1 MKSDDDFVSASC
13 RRIEEIAVQLGVSP
27 EVATLIGAEW
37 DSRTRR
43 EEGGCEVYIAKR
55 QPIPAA
61 RKQIALDDVRRTGRV
76 AEAADLHGISRATMY
91 RLINIKR

>member
-13 RRIEEIAVQLGVSP
+13 RRIEEIAVRLGVSP

-43 EEGGCEVYIAKR
+43 EEGGCEVYIAKTG
-55 QPIPAA
+55 PAVEA
-61 RKQIALDDVRRTGRV
+61 KKRRALEEVQRTGRV
-76 AEAADLHGISRATMY
+76 AEAADGNGISRRTLY
-91 RLINIKR
+91 RLLKR